1 MSISGNTVK
10 RYNTAILRLFEIIL
24 SLDENQ
30 QKKLIG
36 CAESLFLKEKRIH
49 NRKLCQIPIYYA
61 TENQVF
67 SSYIKNISQSG
78 LLIETRKSLPFGE
91 EILMTFRLEGL
102 NKPIKIRGQIAHS
115 GTSGEAGRGLGLG
128 RRADH
133 TSRNRDRQRCGQGA
147 ISG

>member
-102 NKPIKIRGQIAHS
+102 KRPIKIRGQVAHS
-115 GTSGEAGRGLGLG
+115 GPSGIGVEFIGI
-128 RRADH
+128 
-133 TSRNRDRQRCGQGA
+133 SYKMEKA
-147 ISG
+147 IGVLVDQIKD